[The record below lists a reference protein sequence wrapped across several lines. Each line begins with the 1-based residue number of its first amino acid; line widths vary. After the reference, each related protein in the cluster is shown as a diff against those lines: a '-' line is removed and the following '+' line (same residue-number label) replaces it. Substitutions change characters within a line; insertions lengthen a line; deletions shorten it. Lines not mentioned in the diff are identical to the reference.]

1 MREIWMPLLQKYQIS
16 CLLSFWQIGICHLLH
31 IVFPKTII
39 ITTSAKI
46 IPNAIYTKNAGKI
59 FSNTPIINRRIAITD
74 IPIPIVLH
82 SFFHYILPFLLL
94 KLYYI
99 RKLTN
104 FHVQK
109 SKLWKVQQVL

>member
-1 MREIWMPLLQKYQIS
+1 MPLLQKYQIS

-59 FSNTPIINRRIAITD
+59 FSNTPIINRSRRLRNATSRINTAFFNYKKQITPHRIWYNRVD
-74 IPIPIVLH
+74 E
-82 SFFHYILPFLLL
+82 
-94 KLYYI
+94 KL
-99 RKLTN
+99 
-104 FHVQK
+104 
-109 SKLWKVQQVL
+109 